1 MQVTQDAGKSY
12 EAEVEQWWAISSNW
26 GCQINWQAS
35 SWVSVGGRTVS
46 LVLQNQSQAPARP
59 GEHSDT
65 LDYTLTSFSP
75 DCEREKRTCSQ
86 KLTLLQTT
94 SSCSFPLT
102 KPSFRERNKKIY
114 SVLIG
119 ACMCSRMRLFLVTQ
133 LGGHFALTKE
143 ARGKVKLLFT
153 LTYLLSIMQY
163 FLVPNIATVDG
174 KKHFLWTCYSWCLQH
189 DYQHINSGVGQL
201 SAMLSSK

>member
-1 MQVTQDAGKSY
+1 MHPGQAEGQRQQYTEEADSKDTAVFWRPWEYSVMMQVTQDAGKSY
-12 EAEVEQWWAISSNW
+12 EAEVEQWWAFSSNW

-75 DCEREKRTCSQ
+75 DCEREKRTRSR

-114 SVLIG
+114 SVLTG
-119 ACMCSRMRLFLVTQ
+119 ACMCSRMRLLTWRTLCFDKRSRRKGQVT
-133 LGGHFALTKE
+133 LYSH
-143 ARGKVKLLFT
+143 
-153 LTYLLSIMQY
+153 LSPQY
-163 FLVPNIATVDG
+163 YAILS
-174 KKHFLWTCYSWCLQH
+174 CSQH
-189 DYQHINSGVGQL
+189 SNRRRQ
-201 SAMLSSK
+201 

>member
-1 MQVTQDAGKSY
+1 MSDQLTGLIMGVC
-12 EAEVEQWWAISSNW
+12 WW
-26 GCQINWQAS
+26 
-35 SWVSVGGRTVS
+35 TVF
-46 LVLQNQSQAPARP
+46 LVLQSQSQTPARP
-59 GEHSDT
+59 REHSDIS
-65 LDYTLTSFSP
+65 DYTITSFSP
-75 DCEREKRTCSQ
+75 DCEREKRTCSR

-119 ACMCSRMRLFLVTQ
+119 TCMCSRMRLFLVTQ
-133 LGGHFALTKE
+133 LGGHFVLTKE
-143 ARGKVKLLFT
+143 PRGKVKLLFT

-163 FLVPNIATVDG
+163 FLVPNIATIEG
-174 KKHFLWTCYSWCLQH
+174 NKHFLWTCYLCCLHH

-201 SAMLSSK
+201 PTMLSSK